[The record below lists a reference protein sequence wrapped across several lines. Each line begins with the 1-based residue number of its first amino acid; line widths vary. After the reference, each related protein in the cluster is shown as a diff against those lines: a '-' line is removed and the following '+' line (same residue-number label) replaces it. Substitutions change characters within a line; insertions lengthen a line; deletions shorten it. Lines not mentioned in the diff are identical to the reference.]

1 MIAHRRTSER
11 GHANHGW
18 LDSHFT
24 FSFAEYYDPKFM
36 GFRDLRVINEDRI
49 AGGKGFQ
56 THPHADME
64 IITYVISGA
73 LAHKDS
79 LGNGTTIKPGEVQ
92 HMSAGTGIRHS
103 EFNPL
108 PDTETHLLQIWI
120 LPDKRGYPPG
130 YGQKDFAQKFLESDL
145 TLTVSKTGRNGS
157 IAINQDV
164 DLYVAK
170 WREAKAVSFKARADR
185 GYWLQVV
192 SGEVKMNNLKL
203 TSGDGGAVTDE
214 SELKIQSQGAAEFLL
229 FDLN

>member
-1 MIAHRRTSER
+1 MIAHRRTDER

-18 LDSHFT
+18 LDSYFT

-49 AGGKGFQ
+49 AGGKGFG

-73 LAHKDS
+73 LQHKDS
-79 LGNGTTIKPGEVQ
+79 LGNGAMIKPGEVQ

-108 PDTETHLLQIWI
+108 PDSETHLLQIWI
-120 LPDKRGYPPG
+120 LPDKKGYPPG
-130 YGQKDFAQKFLESDL
+130 YGQKDFSQQFLTNDL
-145 TLTVSKTGRNGS
+145 TLTVSKTGRDGS

-170 WREAKAVSFKARADR
+170 WEKAKTLSFKARAGR
-185 GYWLQVV
+185 GFWVQLVRGELQI
-192 SGEVKMNNLKL
+192 NNLKL
-203 TSGDGGAVTDE
+203 NPGDGVAVNE
-214 SELKIQSQGAAEFLL
+214 ENELKMQSAGAAEFLL
-229 FDLN
+229 FDMN